1 MEKLI
6 TLGTGNAL
14 ATECYN
20 TCFLIEDKQEYIM
33 VDAGGG
39 NGILSQMKKANVEF
53 ADVKHLIVTHAHSDH
68 VLGVVWVIRKI
79 ATLMKKNQYDSEF
92 HIWCH
97 EELAGVIRQLAE
109 LTLQQ
114 KFVKLIG
121 EKIIIH
127 EVQNDEKAVLL
138 GHEVTFFD
146 IYSTK
151 LKQYGFSIS
160 DAEKKFTYLG
170 DEPFN
175 TKCKAYVQDVK
186 WLLCEAFCLYSEREI
201 FEPYEKHHATVK
213 EACELAEENKI
224 PNLILT
230 HTEDKNYANRK
241 ELYTNE
247 GKQFYSGV
255 LMVPND
261 LETIEL

>member
-6 TLGTGNAL
+6 VLGTGNAL

-20 TCFLIEDKQEYIM
+20 TCFLIKQKNEYIM

-39 NGILSQMKKANVEF
+39 NGILSQMKKVNVEF
-53 ADVKHLIVTHAHSDH
+53 SKVRHLIITHAHSDH

-79 ATLMKKNQYDSEF
+79 ATLMKKNLYNGDF

-97 EELAGVIRQLAE
+97 EELSGDIRQLSQ

-114 KFVKLIG
+114 KFVDLFDEQIM
-121 EKIIIH
+121 IH
-127 EVQNDEKAVLL
+127 QVKNDEKAILMNDM
-138 GHEVTFFD
+138 VTFFD

-151 LKQYGFSIS
+151 KKQYGFSIQ
-160 DAEKKFTYLG
+160 DEEKKFTYLG

-175 TKCKAYVQDVK
+175 SKCKKYIEGVK
-186 WLLCEAFCLYSEREI
+186 WLMCEAFCLYSERDI

-213 EACELAEENKI
+213 EACELAEEFKI
-224 PNLILT
+224 PNLILS
-230 HTEDKNYANRK
+230 HTEDKNYAFRK
-241 ELYTNE
+241 ELYVTE
-247 GKQFYSGV
+247 GRDYYSGD
-255 LMVPND
+255 LSVPYD
-261 LETIEL
+261 LETIDL